1 VKLILGLGNPGP
13 EYEWTPHNLGF
24 IAVEALAARNNIR
37 VTRPE
42 AKSYIGRGMIA
53 GQEVVLAKPQTM
65 MNLSGNAL
73 RAMFERYESKP
84 ADLIVLSD
92 EVALPWAMIRI
103 NERGSA
109 GGHNGLKSIVQV
121 AGMEFI
127 RVRMGVKPEH
137 PIADLADY
145 VLCPMNKEHREVA
158 QQMASEA
165 AEAVEIILSEGPG
178 KAMTKFNRKVEPEPG
193 ADIDA

>member
-1 VKLILGLGNPGP
+1 MKLILGLGNPGP

-24 IAVEALAARNNIR
+24 IAIDELAGRNNIR

-42 AKSYIGRGMIA
+42 AKSYIGRGTIA

-92 EVALPWAMIRI
+92 EVALPWGMIRI

-109 GGHNGLKSIVQV
+109 GGHNGLKSIVQA
-121 AGMEFI
+121 AGMDFI

-145 VLCPMNKEHREVA
+145 VLCPMNNEHREISK
-158 QQMASEA
+158 QMAAEA

-193 ADIDA
+193 ADVDA